1 MNAHILVV
9 EDDEDLRVVLADNL
23 EDEGHRVTAVATV
36 AAAAR
41 ALGLPPDGGAGPAT
55 AVAEPPEPVDLVVLD
70 VMLPDGDGY
79 TLCRQYRAARGPA
92 PVLMLTARRL
102 EDDLITGLEAGAD
115 DYLAKPYRLRELLA
129 RVKALLRRGG
139 PLGHA
144 TGPGA
149 PAPGAAAPGAPTEA
163 GPAFG
168 PYRLDLRARLVRG
181 PAGPVALTR
190 TEYDLLAWLV
200 QHTGV
205 AHSRD
210 ALLDG
215 VWGADVVVDPRTVD
229 NFVMNL
235 KRKLDWTPECAWR
248 IAAVRGVGYR
258 FEVDA

>member
-1 MNAHILVV
+1 MSAQILVV

-23 EDEGHRVTAVATV
+23 EDEGYAVQAVATM
-36 AAAAR
+36 AEAEA
-41 ALGLPPDGGAGPAT
+41 ALGLGAAAGQEAL
-55 AVAEPPEPVDLVVLD
+55 AVDLVVLD

-79 TLCRQYRAARGPA
+79 SLCRRYRAAGGAA

-102 EDDLITGLEAGAD
+102 EDDLVTGLEAGAD

-139 PLGHA
+139 AA
-144 TGPGA
+144 TADTEPG
-149 PAPGAAAPGAPTEA
+149 
-163 GPAFG
+163 FG
-168 PYRLDLRARLVRG
+168 EYRFERKARLLIG
-181 PAGPVALTR
+181 PEGPVPLTR
-190 TEYDLLAWLV
+190 TEYDLLAWLAAH
-200 QHTGV
+200 QGA

-210 ALLDG
+210 TLLDA

-235 KRKLDWTPECAWR
+235 KRKLAWTPEVPWR

-258 FEVDA
+258 FEVGPA